1 MKKFQ
6 SDKSIDNTDKL
17 NERVQEL
24 ENEVSDK
31 NNVRICLS
39 LIIFQK

>member
-1 MKKFQ
+1 MKKFET
-6 SDKSIDNTDKL
+6 DKSTDNTDKL

-31 NNVRICLS
+31 NNVRICRL
-39 LIIFQK
+39 LVILQK